1 MNKLLP
7 LFAVL
12 LALAGLSACTKNIGL
27 EPLPQ
32 NKILE
37 YKVSNL
43 PDTVIYGAIDQ
54 SEHTITVYVPYYYSL
69 SLIDP
74 EIKVSDGAKVDGE
87 ILPVLLDAKNT
98 TYSVTGADGS
108 KNTYTLTIV
117 QQNTPNLLVSW
128 SPSVG
133 ANPTTYPKMILPAI
147 EGNFLSTNVLL
158 AKVSLINTNTNAIV
172 QLPTDNAGIVTSG
185 NTYTYISPAVPTDID
200 TGYYKVRFQFLGHDA
215 TVEQPLHIIFLQ
227 PDLLIPAREVKQGG
241 TITFDSFNSVFVGL
255 KAARVTVLGKTYNLP
270 IQSYTRQQMVIQ
282 IPEDFPVGRY
292 NYTAAYSFD
301 FEGWKTVSKTG
312 DLNVLAK

>member
-7 LFAVL
+7 LFAL
-12 LALAGLSACTKNIGL
+12 LFAMAGLSSCTKNIGL
-27 EPLPQ
+27 DPLPQ

-37 YKVSNL
+37 YKVANL
-43 PDTVIYGAIDQ
+43 PDTVIYGAID
-54 SEHTITVYVPYYYSL
+54 ETDHTITVYVPYYYSL

-74 EIKVSDGAKVDGE
+74 EIKVSEGAKIDGE
-87 ILPVLLDAKNT
+87 ILPVLLDTENT
-98 TYSVTGADGS
+98 KYSVTGADGS

-117 QQNTPNLLVSW
+117 QQNTPNLVVVW
-128 SPSVG
+128 GPNVA
-133 ANPTTYPKMILPAI
+133 ANPTTYPKMILPNI
-147 EGNFLSTNVLL
+147 QGNFLSTNALL
-158 AKVSLINTNTNAIV
+158 AKVSLINTKTNAIV
-172 QLPTDNAGIVTSG
+172 QLPSDGTSVRPTE
-185 NTYTYISPAVPTDID
+185 NTYSYTSSTLSADID
-200 TGYYKVRFQFLGHDA
+200 TGYYKVRFQFLGHDV
-215 TVEQPLHIIFLQ
+215 TIEKPVHVTFLQ

-270 IQSYTRQQMVIQ
+270 VQSFTRQQMVLQ
-282 IPEDFPVGRY
+282 IPDDFPVGRY

-301 FEGWKTVSKTG
+301 FEGWNTVNKTG